1 VARKALY
8 SNERHCGARSRVR
21 QAGVMAGSRKQPD
34 RILGGG
40 AIGVVALLSIVSHDS
55 MGLMEG
61 LKWLLGGLLLIG
73 VVVAIALVPWY
84 LWNRL
89 TTPTAEELSLRF
101 EAVRSMSGAQFEVF
115 VADLFRAMGH
125 RAVVLGGVG
134 DQGVDVIVNRRG
146 ERVAV
151 QCKNHKGPVGN
162 KPVQEVFA
170 GAQYHRCVKA
180 WVVAP
185 AGYTSGAID
194 LARSTDVSLFDAH
207 SVHKWIRKVGSPEK
221 ELVDDTV
228 SEIRASPPEKTPITK
243 ETPEASKRAIWHPH
257 PDDPPEG

>member
-1 VARKALY
+1 
-8 SNERHCGARSRVR
+8 
-21 QAGVMAGSRKQPD
+21 MAGPRKQPD

-40 AIGVVALLSIVSHDS
+40 AIGVVVLLSIVSHDS
-55 MGLMEG
+55 MGLVEG
-61 LKWLLGGLLLIG
+61 LKWLLGGLLLMG
-73 VVVAIALVPWY
+73 VVVAVALVPWY
-84 LWNRL
+84 LWNRPS
-89 TTPTAEELSLRF
+89 TPTAEELSLRF

-162 KPVQEVFA
+162 RPVQEVFA
-170 GAQYHRCVKA
+170 GAQHHRCVEA

-185 AGYTSGAID
+185 AGYTSGAIA

-207 SVHKWIRKVGSPEK
+207 SVRKWIRKVGCLEK
-221 ELVDDTV
+221 ELAGDTE
-228 SEIRASPPEKTPITK
+228 SEIRDSPPERTPITK
-243 ETPEASKRAIWHPH
+243 EITEARKRALWHPH
-257 PDDPPEG
+257 PDDPPGG

>member
-1 VARKALY
+1 
-8 SNERHCGARSRVR
+8 
-21 QAGVMAGSRKQPD
+21 MAGSRKQPD

-73 VVVAIALVPWY
+73 VVVAVALVPWY

-162 KPVQEVFA
+162 NPVQEVFA
-170 GAQYHRCVKA
+170 GAQYHRCVEA

-185 AGYTSGAID
+185 AGYTSGAIA

-243 ETPEASKRAIWHPH
+243 ETPEARKRAIWHPH

>member
-1 VARKALY
+1 
-8 SNERHCGARSRVR
+8 
-21 QAGVMAGSRKQPD
+21 M
-34 RILGGG
+34 
-40 AIGVVALLSIVSHDS
+40 LLSIVSHDS
-55 MGLMEG
+55 MGLVEG
-61 LKWLLGGLLLIG
+61 LKWLLGGLLLMG
-73 VVVAIALVPWY
+73 VVVAVALVPWY
-84 LWNRL
+84 LWNRPS
-89 TTPTAEELSLRF
+89 TPTAEELSLRF

-162 KPVQEVFA
+162 RPVQEVFA
-170 GAQYHRCVKA
+170 GAQHHRCVEA

-185 AGYTSGAID
+185 AGYTSGAIA

-207 SVHKWIRKVGSPEK
+207 SVRKWIRKVGSLEK
-221 ELVDDTV
+221 ELAGDTE
-228 SEIRASPPEKTPITK
+228 SEIRDSPPERTPITK
-243 ETPEASKRAIWHPH
+243 EITEARKRALWHPH